1 MELLITLAVFVAVTA
16 AIAAMLQSRGAV
28 AEATQAR
35 LDRVTG
41 RVDYTTYT
49 GPGAGLRGSR
59 MSSIAWVEQLLA
71 DRDFAQGIELL
82 LQRADWNMRVAELL
96 AISGMVGGILFFIGA
111 VLLKQMLIGL
121 VIGVFGAYLPIFFLR
136 HAAKRRIA
144 KIEKQLVELLMMMSN
159 SLKAGFGLMQAVDQ
173 AAKQLEAPIADELR
187 HLARDTQIGSS
198 VEEAVTAFGHRIG
211 SYDLEI
217 VVTAILVQRN
227 VGGNL
232 SEIFDNV
239 AHTMRERERIKGE
252 IATLTSQ
259 QKLTGYIIGALPI
272 CLAGLFSVLNR
283 EYMSV
288 LVTEPLGRAMIGAGV
303 FLELVGVF
311 FIRRIIN
318 IDV

>member
-1 MELLITLAVFVAVTA
+1 MELLITFTVFVAVTA
-16 AIAAMLQSRGAV
+16 GIAAMLQARSAV

-41 RVDYTTYT
+41 RVDYSTYT
-49 GPGAGLRGSR
+49 GPGLALRGSR
-59 MSSIAWVEQLLA
+59 LSNIPWVERLLS
-71 DRDFAQGIELL
+71 DIDFARGLELK
-82 LQRADWNMRVAELL
+82 LQRADWKMRVAELL
-96 AISGMVGGILFFIGA
+96 GICGLVGGTIFVVGA
-111 VLLKQMLIGL
+111 VLLGQPLIGL
-121 VIGVFGAYLPIFFLR
+121 VLGVFGAYIPIFILGM
-136 HAAKRRIA
+136 AARRRIA

-173 AAKQLEAPIADELR
+173 AARQIEEPIASELR
-187 HLARDTQIGSS
+187 QLARDTQIGST
-198 VEEAVTAFGHRIG
+198 VEEAVTAFGRRIG

-259 QKLTGYIIGALPI
+259 QKLTGIIIGSLPI
-272 CLAGLFSVLNR
+272 GLAVLFTIMNR
-283 EYMSV
+283 DYMSV
-288 LVTEPLGRAMIGAGV
+288 LWTEPIGRAMIA
-303 FLELVGVF
+303 VGVLLEVVGVLI
-311 FIRRIIN
+311 IRKIIN

>member
-1 MELLITLAVFVAVTA
+1 MELLITLTVFVAVTA
-16 AIAAMLQSRGAV
+16 AIAAMLQSRGAM

-35 LDRVTG
+35 LNRVTG

-49 GPGAGLRGSR
+49 GQAMGLRGSR
-59 MSSIAWVEQLLA
+59 MSSIAWVERLLS
-71 DRDFAQGIELL
+71 DVDFAQGIELQL
-82 LQRADWNMRVAELL
+82 RRADWNMRVAELL
-96 AISGMVGGILFFIGA
+96 AVCGMVGGVLFFIGT
-111 VLLKQMLIGL
+111 VLLNQILIGVVL
-121 VIGVFGAYLPIFFLR
+121 AVFGAYIPIFFLR
-136 HAAKRRIA
+136 RAAKRRIS

-173 AAKQLEAPIADELR
+173 ASKQMEAPIADELR
-187 HLARDTQIGSS
+187 QLARDTQIGSS
-198 VEEAVTAFGHRIG
+198 VEEAVTNFGHRIG

-239 AHTMRERERIKGE
+239 AHTMRERERIRGE
-252 IATLTSQ
+252 IATLTAQ
-259 QKLTGYIIGALPI
+259 QKLTGFIIGGLPI
-272 CLAGLFSVLNR
+272 GLAVIFSLLNR

-288 LVTEPLGRAMIGAGV
+288 LVTEPLGRAMIGAGIL
-303 FLELVGVF
+303 LEVLGM
-311 FIRRIIN
+311 FIIKKIID